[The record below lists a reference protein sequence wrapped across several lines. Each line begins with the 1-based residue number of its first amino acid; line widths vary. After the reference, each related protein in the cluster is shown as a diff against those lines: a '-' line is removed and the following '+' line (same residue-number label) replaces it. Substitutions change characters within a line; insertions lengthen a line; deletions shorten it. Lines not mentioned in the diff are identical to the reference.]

1 MTMTKNSTLR
11 KTVLSLIGF
20 VFLWAVVT
28 DAWEYSEHF
37 CFRYGTYVY
46 GTLSRVIWVLP
57 AVYLILRH
65 SDSLRFSKKD
75 LFSRPVWNWPLAIV
89 LTGSLLF
96 VLVSMLVNHHGFWIN
111 PDVVIPL
118 EIIKYALVG
127 FVEETV
133 FRGWGYNALSKAAPD
148 GKAILLSTA
157 FFVLLHWPAYLIK
170 LYRFGT
176 FDLSGMLAQSLS
188 AAIWGVL
195 CCWLL
200 KKGETLWNPVIAH
213 FFYDA
218 LFVLF
223 VG

>member
-1 MTMTKNSTLR
+1 MTKNNTLR

-28 DAWEYSEHF
+28 DAWGYSAHF
-37 CFRYGTYVY
+37 RFRYGIYIY
-46 GTLSRVIWVLP
+46 GYLSRLIWVIP
-57 AVYLILRH
+57 AVYLILRY
-65 SDSLRFSKKD
+65 SDSLRFSKKE

-89 LTGSLLF
+89 LTGSLLL

-111 PDVVIPL
+111 PDVAAPL
-118 EIIKYALVG
+118 EITKYAVVG
-127 FVEETV
+127 LVEETV
-133 FRGWGYNALSKAAPD
+133 FRGWGYNALSKAAAD
-148 GKAILLSTA
+148 RKASLLSTA

-176 FDLSGMLAQSLS
+176 FDLSGMLAQSVS
-188 AAIWGVL
+188 AVNWGVL

-200 KKGETLWNPVIAH
+200 KKSETLWNPVIAH

-218 LFVLF
+218 LYVLF